1 MDGYFVR
8 ILRVNL
14 GINQEEFGMEVGVSR
29 QAISAIESG
38 KLAISKRLE
47 QRILYRFNITDE
59 ELRAIETLKRILHGI
74 EKK

>member
-1 MDGYFVR
+1 MDGYFVK

-14 GINQEEFGMEVGVSR
+14 GINQGDFGKEVGISR

-59 ELRAIETLKRILHGI
+59 ELRAIETLKRIFHGI
-74 EKK
+74 EK

>member
-1 MDGYFVR
+1 MDGYFVK

-14 GINQEEFGMEVGVSR
+14 GINQEDFGKEVGVSR

-59 ELRAIETLKRILHGI
+59 ELRAIETLKRIFHGI
-74 EKK
+74 EK

>member
-1 MDGYFVR
+1 MDGYFVK

-14 GINQEEFGMEVGVSR
+14 GINQEDFGEEVGVSR

-38 KLAISKRLE
+38 KLSISKRLE

-59 ELRAIETLKRILHGI
+59 ELRAIETLKRIFHGI
-74 EKK
+74 EK